1 MITTFLIACKTHKQ
15 LTFLLGQEFRK
26 VPKIMKKSN
35 RLLSLALSMCMV
47 ATPVF
52 ATPIFAEDHA
62 QTSDSA
68 NNQEATINDVQFVKN
83 AADKHFVLDKNTGVI
98 TSTFTVKNNLKKDLV
113 YTLVCEAS
121 PATPFT
127 ITASDKVAVETD
139 TTVDVKASAEDT
151 NNESSATTKSVSLT
165 IPHDKIPAG
174 SKVTVTFNT
183 KDIDFAKTTLT
194 LKAGIHLQGEEGQQL
209 INETLTPD
217 QDHKFSFS
225 TNWDQANSVW
235 TLDIL
240 PPMEYIKGNIA
251 TQTPADGTKESVKII
266 QETEKVEDSTTSE
279 QTTTEFDFIH
289 EDDQMDAPLALNPEV
304 AKDENISLITVET
317 KPSAFEEL
325 TSLTLGQTQIDL
337 TKANLSQI
345 DLTNISLED
354 LDINQF
360 NELASKQG
368 LFDQGVMYLKS
379 PEGYQL
385 FVRDSALENFSNT
398 DTIRAVFS
406 VKRDAGKVDITT
418 TALNQDVHS
427 KETFT
432 IETAEMPYTPGNP
445 NDVTFK
451 ASHDYSHEAQT
462 WTVKITL
469 SDRPSEF
476 VLGFDQVEGSALQ
489 KPTSFT
495 IDGVA
500 INPDVKTSMSGSK
513 LKSATVTLTEE
524 QLNKVKKDSLVQ
536 LVFPIDG
543 SKAQSEKIQMDV
555 NTGNMKKSL
564 SARFSVKAGTPHT
577 STETN
582 MWSMVGL
589 LVGALVVL
597 GAVFFARKRITKK

>member
-1 MITTFLIACKTHKQ
+1 
-15 LTFLLGQEFRK
+15 
-26 VPKIMKKSN
+26 MKKSN
-35 RLLSLALSMCMV
+35 RLLALTLSMCMV
-47 ATPVF
+47 TTPVL
-52 ATPIFAEDHA
+52 ATPIFAEDQA
-62 QTSDSA
+62 LTSDSSS
-68 NNQEATINDVQFVKN
+68 NQAATINDIQFVKN
-83 AADKHFVLDKNTGVI
+83 EANKHFVLDKNTGVI
-98 TSTFTVKNNLKKDLV
+98 TSTFTVKNNLEKDLV

-127 ITASDKVAVETD
+127 ITASDKVEVETD
-139 TTVDVKASAEDT
+139 TKVDVQASTEDT
-151 NNESSATTKSVSLT
+151 NNESSATVRSVSLT

-183 KDIDFAKTTLT
+183 KDIDFSKTTLT
-194 LKAGIHLQGEEGQQL
+194 LKAAINLKDEEGQQL
-209 INETLTPD
+209 INETLIPD
-217 QDHKFSFS
+217 QDHQFSFS
-225 TNWDQANSVW
+225 ANWDQANSIW

-251 TQTPADGTKESVKII
+251 TQTPSDETKESVKVI
-266 QETEKVEDSTTSE
+266 QETAEVENSTSSE
-279 QTTTEFDFIH
+279 ETTNDFDFIN
-289 EDDQMDAPLALNPEV
+289 EDDQMDAPIALNPEV
-304 AKDENISLITVET
+304 AKDENISLITIET
-317 KPSAFEEL
+317 DPAAFEDM

-337 TKANLSQI
+337 AKANLSQI

-354 LDINQF
+354 LNIDQF

-368 LFDQGVMYLKS
+368 LFNQGVMYLKIAD
-379 PEGYQL
+379 GYQL
-385 FVRDSALENFSNT
+385 YVRDSALENFSNT
-398 DTIRAVFS
+398 DPIRAVFK
-406 VKRDAGKVDITT
+406 VKNDAGQVDITT
-418 TALNQDVHS
+418 TALNQDVQS

-432 IETAEMPYTPGNP
+432 IETAETPYTPGNP

-476 VLGFDQVEGSALQ
+476 VLGFEQTEGTALQ

-500 INPDVKTSMSGSK
+500 VSPDVKTSMSGST
-513 LKSATVTLTEE
+513 LKSATVTFSDD
-524 QLNKVKKDSLVQ
+524 QLNKIKKDSLVQ

-555 NTGNMKKSL
+555 NTGNLKKSL

-582 MWSMVGL
+582 MWSMVAL

-597 GAVFFARKRITKK
+597 GGVIFARKKLSKK